1 MGKRFFA
8 IFSNGVKVNKA
19 GKRLVFEN
27 KEKRISVLLRG
38 LHAILVFGKASFS
51 GDALNLLL
59 QEEVPVFFLTHFG
72 NLKGFILT
80 EVLRSNYNNR
90 LEQYKLFLTKRLD
103 VAKFFVIKK
112 LEAIERTFF
121 VDLSSEKLQVEEAK
135 DLDTLR
141 GIEGKASVKMFE
153 EVKKD
158 LKETEFSFKGR
169 DYRPPPDEVNALLSL
184 TYTMVYL
191 TALPVVVALGYD
203 PYISFLHSKRG
214 THASFC
220 SDLMEPV
227 RPFITQNLVFELT
240 KGTFKRRDF
249 QKDTRKGFYLKEESL
264 ARFLNWFEGQTER
277 VLEKLSQ
284 TLAEFSILSKELK

>member
-8 IFSNGVKVNKA
+8 VFSNGVKVSKV

-27 KEKRISVLLRG
+27 KEKRISVLLKD
-38 LHAILVFGKASFS
+38 LYAVLVFGKASFS
-51 GDALNLLL
+51 GDALNLLM
-59 QEEVPVFFLTHFG
+59 QEDVPVFFLSRFG
-72 NLKGFILT
+72 SLKGFILT

-90 LEQYKLFLTKRLD
+90 LEQYRLFLTKRLE

-121 VDLSSEKLQVEEAK
+121 VDLSSEKLQVEEAR

-153 EVKKD
+153 EVRKD

-191 TALPVVVALGYD
+191 TALPIVVALGYD

-249 QKDTRKGFYLKEESL
+249 QKDTRRGFYLKEESL

-277 VLEKLSQ
+277 VLEKLSE
-284 TLAEFSILSKELK
+284 TLAGFSILFEELK